1 MEQLTFLPTPDPNA
15 LTRQT
20 RRVERLQRELR
31 AAVLQLERM
40 LPATADQMQKE
51 QHG

>member
-1 MEQLTFLPTPDPNA
+1 MEQLTFLPTPPDPNA

-40 LPATADQMQKE
+40 LQMQKE